1 MLVSFFNAVNVESVP
16 LNPSGYCQ
24 PAASQVSSLVTGPLN
39 RRLIRTYDRSVG
51 DLASIGY
58 NGQPVRNPFRVVRP
72 PITVLVDL
80 TVLFPRE
87 PHRSGRYHA
96 GGLQLH
102 KVVEGRLTCWGICE
116 QGDWWGLVTYPIAY
130 GSKRKTVTH
139 WVPAWTL
146 RRKR

>member
-1 MLVSFFNAVNVESVP
+1 MLVVLSNAVKVESVP
-16 LNPSGYCQ
+16 LNSSGCCQ
-24 PAASQVSSLVTGPLN
+24 LAASRVSSLITAPLN
-39 RRLIRTYDRSVG
+39 RRSIRTYDRSVG

-72 PITVLVDL
+72 SITVLVDL

-102 KVVEGRLTCWGICE
+102 KVVEGRLTCWGMCE
-116 QGDWWGLVTYPIAY
+116 QGDWWGLVSYPIAY

-139 WVPAWTL
+139 WVPAWVL